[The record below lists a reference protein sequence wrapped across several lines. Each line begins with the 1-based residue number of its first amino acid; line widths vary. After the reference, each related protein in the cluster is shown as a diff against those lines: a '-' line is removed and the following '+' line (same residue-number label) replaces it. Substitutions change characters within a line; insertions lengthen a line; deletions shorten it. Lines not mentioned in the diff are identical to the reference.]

1 MSEKEN
7 MKIDALERKT
17 EILNKKVGEIYTA
30 ISGDP
35 NLGLKGIVETL
46 NEHVTQSKK
55 NHELLLIEFKNFK
68 RGIGLEY
75 AQSFNAV
82 DLNVNHNK
90 QDIDYV
96 SNRVKVLEEND
107 KKEGNRLGF
116 AAVVSGAIGT
126 AIGFLI
132 SAFK

>member
-1 MSEKEN
+1 MSDREM
-7 MKIDALERKT
+7 MKIDALE
-17 EILNKKVGEIYTA
+17 IKVGHINTA
-30 ISGDP
+30 IVGDEK
-35 NLGLKGIVETL
+35 LGIPGLVNMLQSHID
-46 NEHVTQSKK
+46 QSKK
-55 NHELLLIEFKNFK
+55 NNEEMRTLFKEFK
-68 RGIGLEY
+68 REIGYEY
-75 AQSFNAV
+75 ANSFNAV
-82 DLNVNHNK
+82 DLSVNHNK

-107 KKEGNRLGF
+107 RKEGNRLGF